1 MALTLNHQTAAEFAA
16 RFWRT
21 LKRAYEDGDKRRY
34 GYLVWWIWAR
44 VQAGD
49 LTNDQVRL
57 SFNAAFGKSLNTTQW
72 NTLVTTKFVP
82 IKDAY
87 LATINAEDVT
97 L

>member
-16 RFWRT
+16 RFWAKVR
-21 LKRAYEDGDKRRY
+21 LAYARGDKLTYHR
-34 GYLVWWIWAR
+34 LIWWVWSR

-57 SFNAAFGKSLNTTQW
+57 SYNAAFGKSLNPSQW
-72 NTLVTTKFVP
+72 TTLVTTRLVP
-82 IKDAY
+82 IKDRY
-87 LATINAEDVT
+87 LAMLAEAD